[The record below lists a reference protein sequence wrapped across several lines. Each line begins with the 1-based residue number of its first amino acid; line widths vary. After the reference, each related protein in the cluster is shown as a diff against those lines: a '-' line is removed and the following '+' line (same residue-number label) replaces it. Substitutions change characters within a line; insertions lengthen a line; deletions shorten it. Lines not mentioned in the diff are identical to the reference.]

1 MLPTNLEECFKVL
14 KDFLSADD
22 LAFIKKNHKNVS
34 ALHHTLGRKIRNEWG
49 LWSGSELKQYFEKL
63 NLPRENRYRIDHY
76 SNARKT
82 FVVDMLYMID
92 SKSDSEELKYSIIKN
107 REPKSLKEG
116 WNITNATD
124 IFQLVVAGGMT
135 CKKCNTFNEY
145 VTTPNQLDNS
155 YVCYGCR
162 SGF

>member
-1 MLPTNLEECFKVL
+1 MTQ
-14 KDFLSADD
+14 DYAR
-22 LAFIKKNHKNVS
+22 FIFPI
-34 ALHHTLGRKIRNEWG
+34 IR
-49 LWSGSELKQYFEKL
+49 
-63 NLPRENRYRIDHY
+63 RHCENRYRIDHY
-76 SNARKT
+76 SNVRKT

-116 WNITNATD
+116 WSITNAIDVSQSMAT
-124 IFQLVVAGGMT
+124 GGMN

-155 YVCYGCR
+155 YVCMLWMSFRILTMFVFILYQTW
-162 SGF
+162 SFLIST

>member
-63 NLPRENRYRIDHY
+63 NLPHPD
-76 SNARKT
+76 
-82 FVVDMLYMID
+82 DMSGVILHSFHLHLNGLPLEVEKQI
-92 SKSDSEELKYSIIKN
+92 KKYQEYWEAVNSGVTNFFIGEDGSITPIK
-107 REPKSLKEG
+107 E
-116 WNITNATD
+116 
-124 IFQLVVAGGMT
+124 
-135 CKKCNTFNEY
+135 
-145 VTTPNQLDNS
+145 
-155 YVCYGCR
+155 
-162 SGF
+162 

>member
-1 MLPTNLEECFKVL
+1 MQTNSL
-14 KDFLSADD
+14 DNQMAQNYTR
-22 LAFIKKNHKNVS
+22 FIFPIP
-34 ALHHTLGRKIRNEWG
+34 IR
-49 LWSGSELKQYFEKL
+49 
-63 NLPRENRYRIDHY
+63 RRIDH

-107 REPKSLKEG
+107 RETKSLKEG
-116 WNITNATD
+116 LNITNVTD
-124 IFQLVVAGGMT
+124 IFQLVAAGGMT
-135 CKKCNTFNEY
+135 CKKCNAFNEY